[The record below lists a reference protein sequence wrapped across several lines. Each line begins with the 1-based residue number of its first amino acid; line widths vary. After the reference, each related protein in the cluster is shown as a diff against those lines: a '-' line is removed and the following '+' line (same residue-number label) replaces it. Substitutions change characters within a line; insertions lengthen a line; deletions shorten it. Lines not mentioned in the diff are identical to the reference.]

1 MPGEFDLII
10 VGSGFAGAILA
21 MIARRLGR
29 SVLMI
34 ERGRHPR
41 FTIGE
46 SSTPMANLMLET
58 LADRYDLP
66 RLRPLSKWG
75 TWQTTYPGIGCGLKR
90 GFSFFNHV
98 AGEPWIGAVDRSDQL
113 LVAASPNDQIADTH
127 WHRPDFDH
135 FLVQEAVSLGAEYV
149 DETELT
155 EFSTG
160 AAGVTVRGRRASS
173 SFEARAKFLIDASG
187 PRGFLHRRLELSDA
201 GFAGYPA
208 TQAVYSHFT
217 DVLRWEDMEGDFS
230 EAPYRPD
237 DAALHHL
244 FDGGW
249 MWVLR
254 LNNGLTS
261 AGFSISDDLA
271 AEVGAGEPSELWTR
285 LLKRLPSV
293 AEQFAEAKAARP
305 FTRIPRL
312 AFRTSACVGDRW
324 AMLPGAA
331 GFVDAL
337 YSTGFVLSLLGIER
351 LAALVEGGFEASAL
365 EAYAND
371 TFADID
377 ATAELVAAAYRV
389 MGDPEVFRA
398 VTMLYFAAASF
409 GETARR
415 LGKVE
420 LTPGFL
426 LRSHPVFGP
435 TARECLA
442 MAGHV
447 PSEALMDRVARAVY
461 PVNVAGVCD
470 PAKRNWYPAAAADLY
485 ANADK
490 LGATAEE
497 ITAMLHRAGFT
508 G

>member
-1 MPGEFDLII
+1 M
-10 VGSGFAGAILA
+10 IL
-21 MIARRLGR
+21 
-29 SVLMI
+29 I

-46 SSTPMANLMLET
+46 SSTPLTNLLIET

-66 RLRPLSKWG
+66 RLRPFSKWG
-75 TWQTTYPGIGCGLKR
+75 TWQATYPEVGCGLKR
-90 GFSFFNHV
+90 GFSFFHHV
-98 AGEPWIGAVDRSDQL
+98 EGQPWTTDAERANQL
-113 LVAASPNDQIADTH
+113 LVAASPNDRIADTH

-135 FLVQEAVSLGAEYV
+135 FLVREAVSLGAEYV

-155 EFSTG
+155 DFSHH
-160 AAGVTVRGRRASS
+160 AGGVEVCGRRGALP
-173 SFEARAKFLIDASG
+173 FQARAKFLIDGSG
-187 PRGFLHRRLELSDA
+187 PRGFLHRHLGLRET
-201 GFAGYPA
+201 GFDGYPA

-217 DVLRWEDMEGDFS
+217 DVARWEEQEVDFAD
-230 EAPYRPD
+230 APYPPD

-254 LNNGLTS
+254 FNNGLTS
-261 AGFSISDDLA
+261 AGFTIADDLA
-271 AEVGAGEPSELWTR
+271 AEIPAGNAEELWTR

-293 AEQFAEAKAARP
+293 EKQFAEARP
-305 FTRIPRL
+305 IRAFTQFPHV
-312 AFRTSACVGDRW
+312 AFRTSACVGKGW

-351 LAALVEGGFEASAL
+351 LASAMEGGFVDSVMEEYSR
-365 EAYAND
+365 D
-371 TFADID
+371 TFADLD
-377 ATAELVAAAYRV
+377 ATAELIGAAYRV
-389 MGDPEVFRA
+389 MGDPKAFQA

-415 LGKVE
+415 LGRPE
-420 LTPGFL
+420 LAPGFL

-435 TARECLA
+435 AARECLA
-442 MAGHV
+442 SAGRV
-447 PSEALMDRVARAVY
+447 SGDALMDQVAKAAY

-470 PAKRNWYPAAAADLY
+470 STKRNWYPAAAADLY

-497 ITAMLHRAGFT
+497 ISAMLTRAGFT